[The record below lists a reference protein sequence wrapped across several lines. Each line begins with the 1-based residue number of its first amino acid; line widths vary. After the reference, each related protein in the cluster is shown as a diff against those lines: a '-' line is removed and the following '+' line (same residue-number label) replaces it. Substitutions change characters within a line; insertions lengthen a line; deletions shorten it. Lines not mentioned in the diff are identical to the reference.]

1 MTGERRAA
9 SSERSWGFLLAARCS
24 LLAIV
29 ACAHRPPAPPPLPPT
44 AVPRAA
50 VDMMCSRM
58 HAEGM
63 AGELRALKMTQPL
76 ITPQSVQA
84 LAEAMFYRGGSVPPQ
99 IAVAGSVPVETAGS
113 CVTHPLDSITSRD
126 SDVMI
131 VAFSSPFENP
141 FVRGQLGV
149 FARVSLGGEAAT
161 WYWIPIGQRGGAW
174 GAANPVMLAV
184 RD

>member
-1 MTGERRAA
+1 MRRGSDSQSDRAGRRA
-9 SSERSWGFLLAARCS
+9 GVTLLLAFA
-24 LLAIV
+24 
-29 ACAHRPPAPPPLPPT
+29 ACAHRPPPPPPLPPT
-44 AVPRAA
+44 VVPRAA

-84 LAEAMFYRGGSVPPQ
+84 LAEAMFYRGGRVPPQ

-131 VAFSSPFENP
+131 AAFSSPFENP

-149 FARVSLGGEAAT
+149 FARVSLGSEAAT
-161 WYWIPIGQRGGAW
+161 WYWIPIGQRGGSW
-174 GAANPVMLAV
+174 GAASPVMLAV

>member
-1 MTGERRAA
+1 MRNTLL
-9 SSERSWGFLLAARCS
+9 LLA
-24 LLAIV
+24 LV
-29 ACAHRPPAPPPLPPT
+29 ACAHHPPPPPPIPPT

-63 AGELRALKMTQPL
+63 TGELRALRMTQPL
-76 ITPQSVQA
+76 ITPTSVEA
-84 LAEAMFYRGGSVPPQ
+84 LASAMFYTGRSAPQ
-99 IAVAGSVPVETAGS
+99 ISAAASVPVETSGS
-113 CVTHPLDSITSRD
+113 CVTRAVDSITSRD
-126 SDVMI
+126 ADVMI
-131 VAFSSPFENP
+131 VAFSSPFANP

-149 FARVSLGGEAAT
+149 FARVSLGAEAAT
-161 WYWIPIGQRGGAW
+161 WYWIPIGQRGGSW